1 MNFSINNKLCF
12 LDSFQFIS
20 LSLDRLVK
28 NLSKDDFKY
37 LSHEFDNNVLDL
49 VKQKDFILMNIWVIL
64 KKLVTANMNM
74 FLMFG
79 KNLKW
84 KRWTVIMIFIYV
96 MLYLCDVLLLGD
108 IFEIFRNDSIKLWIM
123 SKSLLERTSLKLGW
137 NI

>member
-49 VKQKDFILMNIWVIL
+49 VKQKDFILMNI
-64 KKLVTANMNM
+64 
-74 FLMFG
+74 
-79 KNLKW
+79 
-84 KRWTVIMIFIYV
+84 
-96 MLYLCDVLLLGD
+96 
-108 IFEIFRNDSIKLWIM
+108 
-123 SKSLLERTSLKLGW
+123 
-137 NI
+137 